1 MIVKSSFNM
10 CPTGEI
16 SAYIDGE
23 IDTARESEMDAHF
36 AGCEVCLRE
45 LNEQKLFLRHLDANL
60 GYERDIELPV
70 DFAKAIVANA
80 ESTVSGLRRPREI
93 FNASFICAGL
103 ALFALFAMGAD
114 AGRLFQGLSVLVE
127 QGAAV
132 ASFFGHMI
140 YSIFV
145 GIAIV
150 IRAIAGQFRVD
161 VATILAVA
169 MVAAGFS
176 LLVSRRALKTRRV

>member
-1 MIVKSSFNM
+1 MATVSDFNT
-10 CPTGEI
+10 CPTEEI

-23 IDTARESEMDAHF
+23 LDAAREFELDLHL
-36 AGCEVCLRE
+36 AGCGVCLRE
-45 LNEQKLFLRHLDANL
+45 LNEQKIFLRSLDASL
-60 GYERDIELPV
+60 GGEREIELPAN
-70 DFAKAIVANA
+70 FTRSIVANA

-103 ALFALFAMGAD
+103 ALLALFAMGAD
-114 AGRLFQGLSVLVE
+114 AGRLFRGLSLLVE

-145 GIAIV
+145 GVAIV

-176 LLVSRRALKTRRV
+176 LLVSRRALKTR